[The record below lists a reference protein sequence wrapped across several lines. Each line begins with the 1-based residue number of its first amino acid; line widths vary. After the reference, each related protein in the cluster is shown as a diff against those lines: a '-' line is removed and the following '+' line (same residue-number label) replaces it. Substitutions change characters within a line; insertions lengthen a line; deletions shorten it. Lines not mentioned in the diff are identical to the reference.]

1 MPADP
6 TDEALIAFAESAL
19 SNFPELLRDA
29 EVLRE
34 SVTEQRDLWVML
46 HRITREADQ
55 EQSPSPEQH
64 PT

>member
-1 MPADP
+1 VPEDP
-6 TDEALIAFAESAL
+6 TDEALIAFAESTL
-19 SNFPELLRDA
+19 SNFGELLRDA

-34 SVTEQRDLWVML
+34 TVTEQRDLWVML

-55 EQSPSPEQH
+55 EQSSSPEQQ